1 MTTRQLQRLLAI
13 ALCVTVAAPGCASAR
28 WSNTGVPAASAPRT
42 KQAIDPATLM
52 DYLKTLPPGST
63 IRVDRIDGQSVRGT
77 MLKVTD
83 RSVTIQEKTRLPEPA
98 FEIPFNQ
105 IIRVTPSGSNGN
117 GVAKAIGIGAA
128 AAAGAVLT
136 IYLILLAAYAD

>member
-1 MTTRQLQRLLAI
+1 
-13 ALCVTVAAPGCASAR
+13 
-28 WSNTGVPAASAPRT
+28 
-42 KQAIDPATLM
+42 
-52 DYLKTLPPGST
+52 
-63 IRVDRIDGQSVRGT
+63 

-83 RSVTIQEKTRLPEPA
+83 RSVTIQEGCLPEPA

-105 IIRVTPSGSNGN
+105 ILRVTPAGSNGN
-117 GVAKAIGIGAA
+117 NVAKAIGIGAA

>member
-1 MTTRQLQRLLAI
+1 
-13 ALCVTVAAPGCASAR
+13 
-28 WSNTGVPAASAPRT
+28 
-42 KQAIDPATLM
+42 M

>member
-1 MTTRQLQRLLAI
+1 MEQHGG
-13 ALCVTVAAPGCASAR
+13 PAS
-28 WSNTGVPAASAPRT
+28 SAPRT
-42 KQAIDPATLM
+42 KQAIDAATLM